1 MRRGIAVTG
10 LVLGIVG
17 CALSVSAI
25 VFGSIGLGRGKI
37 EL

>member
-1 MRRGIAVTG
+1 MHRGIAVTG

-17 CALSVSAI
+17 CVLSACAI
-25 VFGSIGLGRGKI
+25 IFGSIGLGRGRI

>member
-17 CALSVSAI
+17 CVLSACAV
-25 VFGSIGLGRGKI
+25 VFGSIGLGRGYM

>member
-17 CALSVSAI
+17 CVVSACAV
-25 VFGSIGLGRGKI
+25 VFGSIGLGRSHI